1 MPYFDITFHDKDAGT
16 VEHVR
21 AEGMNAAECIA
32 MHIPPG
38 TRHADITLDDLHDDE
53 DEICIVA
60 IKKLP
65 LVHVDIIDDG
75 DNFLEEK

>member
-16 VEHVR
+16 VERIR

-38 TRHADITLDDLHDDE
+38 TRHADITLDALPDNPELDIE
-53 DEICIVA
+53 APEKEPPTETEI
-60 IKKLP
+60 
-65 LVHVDIIDDG
+65 
-75 DNFLEEK
+75 NEMEKQP